1 VVAAPRCYHEQMTLL
16 RILLLSS
23 SAAWLLAQTPPPQ
36 PAPAPKPTVT
46 MSVENPTPKTMP
58 VVPPDRVVV
67 TVGDVTIT
75 AAQFDQIIDAL
86 PEQYRAVARG
96 SGRKQFADNLV
107 HIAVLAQ
114 EGKRRKLDESSA
126 YKTQSMFE
134 DANLLANMAYEEIGK
149 NAKLDEADVRKYYEA
164 HKSEFEQV
172 HARHIL
178 IRVSG
183 SPSPVRPGQKDLTDA
198 EALAKAQD
206 LRKKIQAGADFAE
219 LARQESDDTGSG
231 TNGGDLGSFRHG
243 QMVPTFEQAAF
254 AMQPGDL
261 SEPVKSP
268 FGYHIIKVEAKESKS
283 FEEVR
288 PELER
293 RMRPEQAQ
301 KVVEEL
307 SKKTPVVL
315 DPDFFGLAKQ

>member
-1 VVAAPRCYHEQMTLL
+1 MTLL
-16 RILLLSS
+16 RIVLLFA
-23 SAAWLLAQTPPPQ
+23 SAAWLLAQAPPPQ
-36 PAPAPKPTVT
+36 PAPAPKPTVSL
-46 MSVENPTPKTMP
+46 SVENPAPKSMP

-67 TVGDVTIT
+67 AVGDVTIT

-86 PEQYRAVARG
+86 PEQYRSVARG
-96 SGRKQFADNLV
+96 SGRKQFADNIV
-107 HIAVLAQ
+107 RIAVLAQ
-114 EGKRRKLDESSA
+114 EGKRRKLDESSV
-126 YKTQSMFE
+126 YRTQSMFE
-134 DANLLANMAYEEIGK
+134 DANILANMTYEEIGK
-149 NAKLDEADVRKYYEA
+149 NAKLDEADVRKYFEA
-164 HKSEFEQV
+164 HKAEFEQV
-172 HARHIL
+172 RARHIL
-178 IRVSG
+178 IRVQG
-183 SPSPVRPGQKDLTDA
+183 SPAPVRPGQKDLTEA

-206 LRKKIQAGADFAE
+206 LRKRILAGEDFAQ

-231 TNGGDLGSFRHG
+231 ANGGDLGSFRHG

-268 FGYHIIKVEAKESKS
+268 FGYHLIKVEGKESKS
-283 FEEVR
+283 FEDVR

-307 SKKTPVVL
+307 QKKTPAVL
-315 DPDFFGLAKQ
+315 DPDFFGLAKK

>member
-1 VVAAPRCYHEQMTLL
+1 MTLL
-16 RILLLSS
+16 RILVLFS
-23 SAAWLLAQTPPPQ
+23 SAAWLLAQAPPPQ
-36 PAPAPKPTVT
+36 PAPVPKPAVT
-46 MSVENPTPKTMP
+46 MSMENPAPKTMP

-67 TVGDVTIT
+67 TVGDLTIT

-96 SGRKQFADNLV
+96 SGRKQFADNV
-107 HIAVLAQ
+107 VRIEVLAQ

-126 YKTQSMFE
+126 YRTQSTFE
-134 DANLLANMAYEEIGK
+134 DANILANMTYEDIGK
-149 NAKLDEADVRKYYEA
+149 NAKLDEADVRKYFEA
-164 HKSEFEQV
+164 HKTEFEQV
-172 HARHIL
+172 RARHIL
-178 IRVSG
+178 IRVQG
-183 SPSPVRPGQKDLTDA
+183 SPAPVRPGQKDLTEA

-206 LRKKIQAGADFAE
+206 LRKRIQAGEDFAQ

-231 TNGGDLGSFRHG
+231 AKGGDLGSFRHG
-243 QMVPTFEQAAF
+243 QMVPSFEEAAF

-261 SEPVKSP
+261 SEPVKTP
-268 FGYHIIKVEAKESKS
+268 FGYHVIKVEAKESKS

-301 KVVEEL
+301 KTLEEL
-307 SKKTPVVL
+307 QKKTPVVL
-315 DPDFFGLAKQ
+315 DPDFFGLAKK